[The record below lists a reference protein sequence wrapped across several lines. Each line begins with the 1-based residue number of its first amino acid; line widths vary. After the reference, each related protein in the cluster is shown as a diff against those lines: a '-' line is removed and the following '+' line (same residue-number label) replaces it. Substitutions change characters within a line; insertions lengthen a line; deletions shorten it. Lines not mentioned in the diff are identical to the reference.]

1 MLAGLTD
8 KLNTKNIASE
18 YKKTSGKKM
27 PDSIR
32 KTIKTAHFDTQM
44 YPTFIKASLILLPNK

>member
-27 PDSIR
+27 PESIR
-32 KTIKTAHFDTQM
+32 KTIKTAHFDTSNVSNV
-44 YPTFIKASLILLPNK
+44 YKSILNPAFQ

>member
-27 PDSIR
+27 PESIR
-32 KTIKTAHFDTQM
+32 KTIKTDKNNKSKKHTL
-44 YPTFIKASLILLPNK
+44 IKSQYNL